1 MPYYLPMHTS
11 NVRVLRSAAVVLT
24 ALCAVVLTGAQS
36 PAPVPFDLEEATIAG
51 LQQRMQSG
59 QDTSRSLVDKYL
71 ARIEAL
77 DRSGPALHSVLE
89 VNPDARTIADRL
101 DAERK
106 SRGPRGP
113 LHGIP
118 ILIKDNIA
126 TADRMMTTAGSL
138 ALAGATPPKD
148 AFIVSRLREAGAVI
162 LGKTNL
168 SEWANFRSTHST
180 SGWSGRGGQTK
191 NPYALDRNPSGSSS
205 GSGASIAANLAA
217 AAVGTETDG
226 SIVSPSNSNGLVGF
240 KPTLG
245 LVSRSG
251 IVPIA
256 HSQDTAGP
264 MTRTV
269 ADAAALLGAMTG
281 EDPDDPATG
290 PTHRSAPTSGAGTR
304 SGVAAR
310 NDAGTQSGVAARN
323 DAGTQSGVAARND
336 AGTQSGVAARS
347 DAGTQSGVAAR
358 SDAGT
363 QSGIEA
369 RNDAGTQSG
378 IEARNDAGTRS
389 GAGAPSGVGTP
400 SVVGA
405 DSHVRPGPTDYTQF
419 LDPNGLKGAR
429 IGVVRN
435 KYFGYSP
442 AADRLAEAAIAEMK
456 KQGATIVDPANI
468 ATLGT
473 FDDGELEVLL
483 FEFKADLN
491 KYLTW
496 LGAASPVH
504 SLTDVI
510 AFNDTHK
517 DQEMPYFGQEIMA
530 MADKKGPLTSAK
542 YTAALA
548 RNHRMARTLGI
559 DAVMRKFKLDALVA
573 PTGGPAWLTDIVNGD
588 SSAANAA
595 SPSTVTSVAGYPH
608 ITVPAGYSRGL
619 PVGISFFGR
628 AWSEAT
634 LIRLAYAYEQA
645 TKHRRPPAFAPT
657 VDVR

>member
-1 MPYYLPMHTS
+1 MPYHLRMPV
-11 NVRVLRSAAVVLT
+11 VRFRLLRCTAFALAA
-24 ALCAVVLTGAQS
+24 ACAVVLTGAQP
-36 PAPVPFDLEEATIAG
+36 PASSPFDLEEATIAT

-59 QDTSRSLVDKYL
+59 QETSRSLVDKYL
-71 ARIEAL
+71 ARIEVV
-77 DRSGPALHSVLE
+77 DRSGPALHSVIE

-106 SRGPRGP
+106 NGRARGP

-118 ILIKDNIA
+118 LLIKDNIA

-148 AFIVSRLREAGAVI
+148 AFIVTRLREAGAVI

-226 SIVSPSNSNGLVGF
+226 SIVSPSNNNGLVGI

-245 LVSRSG
+245 LLSRSG

-269 ADAAALLGAMTG
+269 ADAAALLGAMAG
-281 EDPDDPATG
+281 ADPDDDATKK
-290 PTHRSAPTSGAGTR
+290 SS
-304 SGVAAR
+304 
-310 NDAGTQSGVAARN
+310 
-323 DAGTQSGVAARND
+323 
-336 AGTQSGVAARS
+336 
-347 DAGTQSGVAAR
+347 
-358 SDAGT
+358 
-363 QSGIEA
+363 
-369 RNDAGTQSG
+369 
-378 IEARNDAGTRS
+378 
-389 GAGAPSGVGTP
+389 
-400 SVVGA
+400 
-405 DSHVRPGPTDYTQF
+405 PTDYTTS

-442 AADRLAEAAIAEMK
+442 ASDRLAEAAIAEMK
-456 KQGATIVDPANI
+456 RQGATIVDPANI
-468 ATLGT
+468 ATLGK
-473 FDDGELEVLL
+473 FDDGEFEVLL

-491 KYLTW
+491 RYLTW

-504 SLTDVI
+504 SLKDVI
-510 AFNDTHK
+510 AFNAAHA

-530 MADKKGPLTSAK
+530 MADRKGPLTSAK
-542 YTAALA
+542 YRAALA
-548 RNHRMARTLGI
+548 RNRQMARALGI
-559 DAVMRKFKLDALVA
+559 DATMTRFTLDALVA
-573 PTGGPAWLTDIVNGD
+573 PTGGPAWLTDVVNGD
-588 SSAANAA
+588 SSFANSSA
-595 SPSTVTSVAGYPH
+595 PSTVTSVAGYPH

-645 TKHRRPPAFAPT
+645 TKHRRPPTFAASA
-657 VDVR
+657 DAR